1 MDRYTFQ
8 PNRIYNV
15 DETGLTTVQK
25 PPKVIAVKGEKPVG
39 QIVSAERGTLII
51 MCGAVNALG
60 NSAPPMLIFPRVH
73 YQDYMIKESAT
84 WYNWS
89 RTPEWLDD
97 GRNSFS
103 LATTLR

>member
-25 PPKVIAVKGEKPVG
+25 PPKVIAVKGEKQVG
-39 QIVSAERGTLII
+39 QIVSGERGTLVT

-60 NSAPPMLIFPRVH
+60 NSVPPMLIFPRVH
-73 YQDYMIKESAT
+73 YRDYMVKGAPPGTIGVAHQSG
-84 WYNWS
+84 WMS
-89 RTPEWLDD
+89 GSIFLV
-97 GRNSFS
+97 
-103 LATTLR
+103 